1 MLVSIG
7 CGFRLFLLPP
17 TEMTEGCLSGVWESL
32 WGGRVVDILNSNY
45 LLLFMLI
52 YTSWETVLDHNTN
65 GLPLSQPNRQQPQLH
80 PSHPPAPPRKS
91 TSRPFLL
98 SRQTSSADV
107 RPTLRC
113 RVPGSARVTWRMSIA
128 SNGSR
133 IGKVSLS
140 RFTAGHMKGHSSRK

>member
-7 CGFRLFLLPP
+7 CGFRLFRLPP
-17 TEMTEGCLSGVWESL
+17 TEMTEGCLSGVCESL

-65 GLPLSQPNRQQPQLH
+65 GLPLSQPNRQQPQRY
-80 PSHPPAPPRKS
+80 PRPPAPPKS
-91 TSRPFLL
+91 TSRPFSL
-98 SRQTSSADV
+98 SRQTSSVGV

-113 RVPGSARVTWRMSIA
+113 RVPGSARGTLQMSIA

-133 IGKVSLS
+133 TGKVSLS
-140 RFTAGHMKGHSSRK
+140 RYTAGHMRGHSSRK